1 MVFNQNSLK
10 NLAPQFKP
18 GQVAN
23 PDGRPKLQESKKRKS
38 LCGMRVSPEV
48 YEKYQQLKTMGWTPT
63 KVLEAGIVL
72 LFNQE
77 VNN

>member
-1 MVFNQNSLK
+1 MVVNQNSLK
-10 NLAPQFKP
+10 NLDQFKP

-23 PDGRPKLQESKKRKS
+23 PEGRPKLQESKKRKS
-38 LCGMRVSPEV
+38 LFSMRVSPEV
-48 YEKYQQLKTMGWTPT
+48 YEKYQQLKSKGWTST
-63 KVLEAGIVL
+63 KVLEAGIEL